1 MAVWVMPVLITS
13 SLLNAA
19 YFLPILYRA
28 WFCPPAPVWPD
39 EHIAAARFETNGSL
53 LWPPVITAALAL
65 AAGIFAAAPYSPL
78 EWAQLI
84 AFREYG
90 L

>member
-1 MAVWVMPVLITS
+1 MPVLIAS

-28 WFCPPAPVWPD
+28 WFLGTDDRRQLAGDRARVVTPPA
-39 EHIAAARFETNGSL
+39 L
-53 LWPPVITAALAL
+53 LWPPIVTAGLAL
-65 AAGIFAAAPYSPL
+65 AAGLFAALPYSPL

-84 AFREYG
+84 AEREYRR
-90 L
+90 